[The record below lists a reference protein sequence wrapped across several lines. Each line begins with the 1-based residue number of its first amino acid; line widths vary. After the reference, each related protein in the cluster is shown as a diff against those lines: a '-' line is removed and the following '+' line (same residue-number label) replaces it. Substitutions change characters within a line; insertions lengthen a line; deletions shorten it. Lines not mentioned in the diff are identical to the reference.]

1 MTMLLV
7 HELHEVRG
15 REEDAFEHAMR
26 TGWLPALARDADA
39 RLLYFLKH
47 AHGSGASYR
56 VVTVTALRD
65 AAAWGR
71 TVERIESGDLRDEAR
86 ALDALR
92 HDVTAKLLVP
102 LPWSPLQTIDFAA
115 VPVDDPPVHELSLF
129 MEDTVWPDEDRLEA
143 YVERSGNHYLAE
155 MRRNAERGGTLL
167 TILGGFRTAFG
178 AGARREIVLWQKIT
192 DLRGLTPLL
201 TSEVPARYKEPGTW
215 MHDALALRDRWESR
229 LLRSVEWSPWY

>member
-1 MTMLLV
+1 VLLV

-15 REEDAFEHAMR
+15 REEDAFEEAVR
-26 TGWLPALARDADA
+26 TSWLPALARDRDV

-56 VVTVTALRD
+56 VVTITALRD

-71 TVERIESGDLRDEAR
+71 TVERVDAGDLRDEAR

-92 HDVTAKLLVP
+92 HDVTAKVLVP
-102 LPWSPLQTIDFAA
+102 LPWSPLQSVDLAA
-115 VPVDDPPVHELSLF
+115 VPAEASARHELTLF
-129 MEDTVWPDEDRLEA
+129 MEDTVWPDEDRLET
-143 YVERSGNHYLAE
+143 YVERSGDHYLAE

-167 TILGGFRTAFG
+167 AILGGFRTAFG
-178 AGARREIVLWQKIT
+178 AGRRREIVLWQKVSEP
-192 DLRGLTPLL
+192 RGLRPLL
-201 TSEVPARYKEPGTW
+201 TSEVPAHYKQPGTW

-229 LLRSVEWSPWY
+229 LLRSVDWSPWY

>member
-1 MTMLLV
+1 MLLV

-15 REEDAFEHAMR
+15 REEDAFEAAVR
-26 TGWLPALARDADA
+26 ERWLPALARDPDV

-71 TVERIESGDLRDEAR
+71 TAQRIEAGDLRDDAR
-86 ALDALR
+86 VLDALR

-102 LPWSPLQTIDFAA
+102 LPWSPLQSVDFAQ
-115 VPVDDPPVHELSLF
+115 VPGEAKATHGLTLF
-129 MEDTVWPDEDRLEA
+129 MEDTVWPHEDQLET
-143 YVERSGNHYLAE
+143 YVERSGDHYLAE